1 VPNIDRP
8 FLEQVWRWLVKNPE
22 IRVGEGKQHK
32 QVSLLEAEVLNGRYQ
47 ESDQSRSVA
56 QTPAQ
61 AATSAASY
69 AGAAQP
75 IDGIDGNPQ
84 ASRVDEATVPVVT
97 PERPS
102 SAIKH
107 TKDNAGIRL
116 YTSDCRM
123 WYALTGHGPDLNR
136 IKALDFVCLSIIA
149 ACGAKG
155 ILQPQLAEISGQDKR
170 SVPERTD
177 RLNKA
182 GYVKKKPVSVL
193 VHGIRTK
200 TLHTSVCVL
209 TRFANGLEREWEKK
223 PGGHEIAL
231 KRATGKNFDRNVVK
245 RKPQPGSIDEK
256 FQSLGKR
263 VQDSAE
269 PEPESEP
276 TERLTIAQWTAD
288 RSVGNQIV
296 DLVHRSGMQGMTL
309 AVRL

>member
-1 VPNIDRP
+1 MPNIDRP

-22 IRVGEGKQHK
+22 IRVGEGNQHK
-32 QVSLLEAEVLNGRYQ
+32 HVSLVEAEVLNGRCQ
-47 ESDQSRSVA
+47 EPDQPRSAA

-75 IDGIDGNPQ
+75 IDGNPQ
-84 ASRVDEATVPVVT
+84 ASRVDEAT

-116 YTSDCRM
+116 YTSDYRM

-155 ILQPQLAEISGQDKR
+155 ILQPQLVEISGQDKR

-177 RLNKA
+177 RLNEA

-193 VHGIRTK
+193 AHGIRTK
-200 TLHTSVCVL
+200 ILHTSVCVL
-209 TRFANGLEREWEKK
+209 TRFANGLGKEWEKK

-231 KRATGKNFDRNVVK
+231 KRTTGKNLNRNVVK

-256 FQSLGKR
+256 FQSLGKG

-276 TERLTIAQWTAD
+276 TERPTIAQWTAD
-288 RSVGNQIV
+288 RSVGNQIF